1 MNFMLKLNYKFVE
14 SDDELKEAF
23 QVRKGVFV
31 EEQGISEDLEL
42 DGCDSKALHMVVQY
56 RERIIGTARVLFTS
70 PGVAKIERMAIL
82 KTFRR
87 KGVGSKI
94 ISFLNGELKTK
105 NINKI
110 IVHAQCLAAPFY
122 KACGFV
128 ESGMP
133 FNEAG
138 ISHVKME
145 IQL

>member
-1 MNFMLKLNYKFVE
+1 MLKLNYKFAE
-14 SDDELKEAF
+14 SDNELKEAF

-31 EEQGISEDLEL
+31 EEQGISEYLEL
-42 DGCDSKALHMVVQY
+42 DGRDSEALHMVVQY
-56 RERIIGTARVLFTS
+56 GERIIGTARVLFTS

-94 ISFLNGELKTK
+94 ISFLNGELKAK